1 MIRTQRASTTAVVIV
16 CLLAAPSSE
25 LMFASDDASLPRT
38 GSPSLLADSAATGKE
53 DVSTI
58 RVMALASTEQL
69 PGTTEFVRSVMEPS
83 PLTLDTRLI
92 VRSLAVAP
100 DASVFAQRGYRGR
113 GSRGRNNGAAAAMF
127 LGAAAAIA
135 GTALL
140 VYANRP
146 ECRTTLA
153 AGGCGY
159 GTKVV
164 GGAVLSAGIVG
175 VLVGAATWR

>member
-1 MIRTQRASTTAVVIV
+1 MIRSHRWSKTAVVIA

-25 LMFASDDASLPRT
+25 RLFASDEATSST
-38 GSPSLLADSAATGKE
+38 SSPSADSATTAKE

-58 RVMALASTEQL
+58 SSAAVASGDPL
-69 PGTTEFVRSVMEPS
+69 PGTLEFARSVMDHS
-83 PLTLDTRLI
+83 PLKLDSATLTA
-92 VRSLAVAP
+92 RSLVIAP
-100 DASVFAQRGYRGR
+100 DRASVFAQRGYRGR
-113 GSRGRNNGAAAAMF
+113 GSRGRNSGAAAAMF
-127 LGAAAAIA
+127 AGAAAAIA
-135 GTALL
+135 GTAVL

-146 ECRTTLA
+146 ECTTFPT

-175 VLVGAATWR
+175 VLVGALTWR